1 MIALLV
7 HLLYLSWLCRGHE
20 ASVYIGTGVNGGM
33 ESERHND
40 ILVLG
45 GLFPVHVMEGADCGA
60 IDDLGVQTLEAM
72 VLATEMINDDA
83 SLLPGVT
90 LAFEIRDTCTLENTA
105 LEQSLNYIIERN
117 LRIGADTDDGNA
129 AILGISGVVGAALS
143 KVSTSVATLL
153 RLFQVPQISYASTAP
168 SLSDKARFNYFF
180 RTVPPDS
187 LQARAMVDIIEYFN
201 WTYVI
206 TMHTG
211 DIYGREGIK
220 AFMDELENRNSIQ
233 KCVATSSSIEL
244 DTNAADK
251 DSDHAVEIINQNWI
265 RNATVVV
272 LFVQEVTAV
281 GVLKAVERK
290 WKTDPDFASR
300 NFTWIGSDG
309 WGEVIPSEVHE
320 IGHGSLSIVH
330 NSRASDKF
338 DNYFQSLHPSN
349 NSANPWFGEY
359 WESVFNCT
367 LNDHPGLEESC
378 DIATQALSR
387 EVGYKQNSYV
397 TSTLNAVYAF
407 AHAMHNMQQDLC
419 SGGPGLCENITL
431 SDVISGGVTIQ
442 RKRLLD
448 YLHNVSFSPYGSSE
462 VINFDSNGDY
472 QQGRF
477 VIKNLK
483 RASDGQF
490 IFESIGYWDEIPAN
504 RSTQLEI
511 FGEIEWS
518 HGLGYEVPESVC
530 SYPCGYGEYQIPIA
544 DQAACCWECRPCLG
558 TNAIST
564 GLACIEC
571 EHGYVPNENKT
582 ECIAVRP
589 SYLRWSDWLSFVILI
604 LTGLGIMASIAVA
617 LIFIVYNKHELIKA
631 SSRELSAVLL
641 IGIVLCYA
649 LPIFFITKP
658 SPWTCAVRRFGVGF
672 CFALCYSALLV
683 KTNRIHRIF
692 NRSSSS
698 LQSPPL
704 VSPLSQLFFITVL
717 VGIQTVLAIVWL
729 TIERPSAI
737 YVYSKSRVELVCGE
751 SPVIG
756 QVITLGYNFL
766 LLLITIYF
774 AFRARKVPQN
784 FNEARFINL
793 AVYSLFILWLAF
805 ILTYYATASLGSIYQ
820 TGSLV
825 IAIILNAT
833 ITLCSLFVPKVYFLY
848 SQLHKDHDSPLDS
861 VSSHRYNNGRDRR
874 VSSFVSLRVVPSNSI
889 AANPLV
895 KSVSIPAQM
904 HHLDQSKSV
913 TGPCSLPKHV
923 EYSAHADM

>member
-1 MIALLV
+1 MIPIIALLAR
-7 HLLYLSWLCRGHE
+7 LLYLSWLCGGQQ

-33 ESERHND
+33 DSEINND

-45 GLFPVHVMEGADCGA
+45 GLFPVHEMEDDDCGV
-60 IDDLGVQTLEAM
+60 IYDLGVQTLEAM
-72 VLATEMINDDA
+72 VLATQMINDDA

-117 LRIGADTDDGNA
+117 LRIGPDTGNG

-143 KVSTSVATLL
+143 KVSTSVAALL

-168 SLSDKARFNYFF
+168 SLSDKARFDYFF

-211 DIYGREGIK
+211 DIYGREGIRD
-220 AFMDELENRNSIQ
+220 FTDELENRNSTQ

-244 DTNAADK
+244 GPNIADE
-251 DSDHAVEIINQNWI
+251 DFDHAVEIINQNWI

-272 LFVQEVTAV
+272 LFVQEATAV
-281 GVLKAVERK
+281 GVLEAVERK
-290 WKTDPDFASR
+290 QKTDPEFASK

-309 WGEVIPSEVHE
+309 WGEVIPSNVHE
-320 IGHGSLSIVH
+320 IAHGSLSIVH
-330 NSRASDKF
+330 NSLTNNKF
-338 DNYFQSLHPSN
+338 DEYFQSLHPLN
-349 NSANPWFGEY
+349 NLANPWFAEY

-367 LNDHPGLEESC
+367 LNGQPGLEDNC
-378 DIATQALSR
+378 DIATQVLSH
-387 EVGYKQNSYV
+387 ETGYKQNSYV
-397 TSTLNAVYAF
+397 TSTLTAVYAF

-419 SGGPGLCENITL
+419 NGGPGLCENI
-431 SDVISGGVTIQ
+431 SDITSGGVTIK
-442 RKRLLD
+442 RKLLLG
-448 YLHNVSFSPYGSSE
+448 YLRNVSFSPYGSSE
-462 VINFDSNGDY
+462 IINFDSNGDY
-472 QQGRF
+472 QQGGY

-483 RASDGQF
+483 QASDGQF
-490 IFESIGYWDEIPAN
+490 TFDTIGNWDEIPRN
-504 RSTQLEI
+504 RATQLEI
-511 FGEIEWS
+511 YGEVEWS

-530 SYPCGYGEYQIPIA
+530 SYPCGHGEYQIPVA

-571 EHGYVPNENKT
+571 EHGYVPNESKT
-582 ECIAVRP
+582 ECIAVQP
-589 SYLRWSDWLSFVILI
+589 SYLRWSDWLSYVILI
-604 LTGLGIMASIAVA
+604 LVGLGIMASAAVVV
-617 LIFIVYNKHELIKA
+617 IFIAYQKHELVKA

-641 IGIVLCYA
+641 VGIILCYV
-649 LPIFFITKP
+649 LPIFFIMIP

-672 CFALCYSALLV
+672 CFSLCYSALLV

-692 NRSSSS
+692 NRSSNS

-704 VSPLSQLFFITVL
+704 VSPLSQLFFTTLL

-729 TIERPSAI
+729 TIERPNAI
-737 YVYSKSRVELVCGE
+737 YVYSKSRVELICGE

-756 QVITLGYNFL
+756 QLITLGYNFL

-793 AVYSLFILWLAF
+793 TVYSLFILWLAF
-805 ILTYYATASLGSIYQ
+805 ILTYYATASLGTIYQ

-833 ITLCSLFVPKVYFLY
+833 ITLCSLFVPKLYFLY

-861 VSSHRYNNGRDRR
+861 VSPHRYDNGRDQR
-874 VSSFVSLRVVPSNSI
+874 VSSFVSLRVAPSNCVV
-889 AANPLV
+889 AKPLV

-904 HHLDQSKSV
+904 HRLD
-913 TGPCSLPKHV
+913 KHKNYKLKV
-923 EYSAHADM
+923 